1 MALSLRI
8 CGGPRLPLYR
18 ATTHPGLE
26 AGLGHRS
33 DRLAHLLRA
42 TMTVREGTGN
52 HVTSQCP
59 PVAYGEEILERSEH
73 GVLDTIAPGREKRLG
88 EQRLHP
94 LDDDAPAH
102 LGRRRFADRVRIRS
116 EERRVGKECRSAW

>member
-8 CGGPRLPLYR
+8 CGGPRLPLCR

-26 AGLGHRS
+26 AGLRHRS

-42 TMTVREGTGN
+42 TMTVLEGTGN

-73 GVLDTIAPGREKRLG
+73 GVLDTIAPGRE
-88 EQRLHP
+88 
-94 LDDDAPAH
+94 
-102 LGRRRFADRVRIRS
+102 
-116 EERRVGKECRSAW
+116 